1 VQKLVCFESLESSGV
16 RGLLSNPAA
25 AFLNSCITLLQR
37 MVPHHC
43 IVCGAPTTHNW
54 VCAGCDAE
62 LPRLPPARCAV
73 CAVPLASGTTCGACL
88 KRPPAFD
95 RVATVFAYAFPV
107 DAMICALKYG
117 RRLALAPVLGNMFAD
132 VVTPEADVLVPMPLA
147 PRRQA
152 ERGFNQALELARVV
166 SLRHRIPIAPM
177 ACHKVVETPPQA
189 ALPWKERAKNVRRV
203 FVCDM
208 PFKGLRVAI
217 VDDVLTTGA
226 TMNELAR
233 VLRNAGATTVSGCV
247 LARTVPR

>member
-1 VQKLVCFESLESSGV
+1 MCFESLESSGV
-16 RGLLSNPAA
+16 RRLLSNPAA
-25 AFLNSCITLLQR
+25 TILNGCITFLQR

-43 IVCGAPTTHNW
+43 IVCDAPSTHNW
-54 VCAGCDAE
+54 ICAGCDAE
-62 LPRLPPARCAV
+62 LPRLPVARCAV

-95 RVATVFAYAFPV
+95 QVTTAFAYAFPV
-107 DAMICALKYG
+107 DAMIRALKYG

-132 VVTPEADVLVPMPLA
+132 VVTPKADVLVPMPLA

-152 ERGFNQALELARVV
+152 ERGFNQALELARVL
-166 SLRHRIPIAPM
+166 SLRHRIPIVAT
-177 ACHKVVETPPQA
+177 ACRKIVETPPQA
-189 ALPWKERAKNVRRV
+189 ALPWRERAKNVRRA

-208 PFKGLRVAI
+208 ALKGLHVAI

-233 VLRNAGATTVSGCV
+233 VLRKAGAAAISGCV